1 MVMVLNAYHG
11 DGQKYQ
17 TNSKT
22 PRDYGEGKKK
32 LILWIKM
39 MVDQYGTRMDE
50 EKRREWCGK
59 EKIAAS

>member
-32 LILWIKM
+32 LILWILM
-39 MVDQYGTRMDE
+39 IVDQYGTRMY
-50 EKRREWCGK
+50 
-59 EKIAAS
+59 